1 MSDNKG
7 KDKLK
12 KLKNKKKDIIS
23 INPLEILGKNSLKN
37 NFEDKTKEEIKKEK
51 KLIQENK
58 LNSQP
63 LSSNQIHTQKD
74 LISNKKIQNNNI
86 EAAYILPEDK
96 NNLFLLQKIQYKLEY
111 LFSYNDIVE
120 EKIYKLLAP
129 LLSVNN
135 YNSILEERETLDIC
149 GNFLCGKKIKS
160 KIPEGVFADD
170 IINKKFDTVHLD
182 NIFCSKECFD
192 KFQQLVKY
200 ASKHYKITNLL
211 NIDNILL
218 FEALQDYYEK
228 NDELTRISD
237 LGDNLLE
244 TFIRSNK
251 KKEKEIRDYCK
262 KKRIELTKIFVDDF
276 EDILKEKNIK
286 I

>member
-1 MSDNKG
+1 MSENKG

-23 INPLEILGKNSLKN
+23 INPLEIIGQNSLKS
-37 NFEDKTKEEIKKEK
+37 NFKDKTKEEIKKEK

-58 LNSQP
+58 INAQP
-63 LSSNQIHTQKD
+63 LSSKQMHIKNEIKIFEND
-74 LISNKKIQNNNI
+74 LNKGEK
-86 EAAYILPEDK
+86 YFLPEDK
-96 NNLFLLQKIQYKLEY
+96 NSIFLLNKIKNELEY
-111 LFSYNDIVE
+111 IFSYNDIVE
-120 EKIYKLLAP
+120 EKICKLITP
-129 LLSVNN
+129 LFSVNN

-160 KIPEGVFADD
+160 KVPEGVFDD
-170 IINKKFDTVHLD
+170 DKISKTFTSVHLS
-182 NIFCSKECFD
+182 NMFCSKACFE
-192 KFQQLVKY
+192 KFQEFVKY
-200 ASKHYKITNLL
+200 ATKNYNINNLL
-211 NIDNILL
+211 NIDSILL

-228 NDELTRISD
+228 DKELSRISD

-244 TFIRSNK
+244 TYIRANRP
-251 KKEKEIRDYCK
+251 KEKEIREYCR

-276 EDILKEKNIK
+276 EEILKERGIK